1 MFGSQAENWINCR
14 ADTNSE
20 KTVNRAPRVGCESG
34 FNAFEQV
41 MTLDGWRPAQG
52 GETRGEF
59 SLTSQDDQEC
69 RCRRWP
75 CPSACHPLLGP
86 ELSYGLEEEFP
97 GKASERGSF
106 LQVVR
111 IRCLSERS

>member
-1 MFGSQAENWINCR
+1 MFGSQAENWVNHR
-14 ADTNSE
+14 ADTDPE
-20 KTVNRAPRVGCESG
+20 KTVNRAPRVGSESG

-41 MTLDGWRPAQG
+41 MTLDGWCPARG

-59 SLTSQDDQEC
+59 SLISQDDREC
-69 RCRRWP
+69 RCRHWP
-75 CPSACHPLLGP
+75 GPGACHPLLCP
-86 ELSYGLEEEFP
+86 ELSYGSEEEFP

-111 IRCLSERS
+111 IHCLSERS